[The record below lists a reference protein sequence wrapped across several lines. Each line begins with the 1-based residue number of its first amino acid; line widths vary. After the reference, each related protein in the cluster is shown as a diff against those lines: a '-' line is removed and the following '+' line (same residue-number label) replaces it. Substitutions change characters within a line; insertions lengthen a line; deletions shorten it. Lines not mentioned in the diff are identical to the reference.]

1 MIAWLLGNA
10 LVASVAAVLVALVC
24 RWKRDRPEL
33 CHGLWLLVFALLVM
47 PPLPFTGHP
56 GAALRAGVESLAP
69 GLTTPA
75 PSPSSALSASA
86 APRLALR
93 PVPLSMRSEAAPVSP
108 APRSVVLPTTLQA
121 LPPLPPAAPAKAAAD
136 WPAWTRDPLLLG
148 GGAIALLA
156 LIAGYLFAG
165 RIARFHR
172 AVKAAPLA
180 ADCDPALQ
188 AAVQRVADRLGVRP
202 PEVRVVAGIGSP
214 AVWCLGRARML
225 WPASDRR
232 GKGAGRRSLANRPS
246 VIAHELAH
254 IARRDTWV
262 ARLEPLAVLA
272 LFWHPLFWLV
282 RHRVHHYS
290 ELACDAWA
298 LWAYPTERRAYAE
311 ALVDSHAQ
319 NRTAPIAVRG
329 LCATHPN
336 VKDLERRL
344 TLIMKKRVH
353 RGKSRTLLAAASALA
368 LTVAPGLSQDH
379 VHEDAHAKHTKA
391 KAIHEKEHEVIHETA
406 HEVIHETVHEG
417 EHEVIHET
425 AVWLDAKDGKVIR
438 VVDKDGQV
446 RILDEHG
453 NELEAETF
461 TLADGDGETWIEADG
476 NVVVT
481 GEGFFVG
488 SDGTAAVAT
497 SGDGGYGFFVG
508 GDGHDDKQA
517 AAKAAKIQLE
527 IAKLMERA
535 DAARMQGQGDQA
547 LADYQRVIELDPQHG
562 AAHALSAYLLIGQGQ
577 YDTARKH
584 LKSQLAAGHRP
595 DYAYYNFACCD
606 SLEGNLEGAAKN
618 LGGALRNGFRE
629 PDLMKGDGDLEA
641 LRGTKAFEAAVKL
654 AALLEESIA
663 AADRTQGAE
672 RLAQLERVVQ
682 IASEVGEFHADLAM
696 AQHMAGDYK
705 RSYATWK
712 RQAELGHEVGM
723 AHYNM
728 GCALALMGKRE
739 AAMEKLFQ
747 AAELGFSYPPAKQDS
762 DLDSLKDHPDYQRAL
777 DALAVRADFVTELE
791 ELLAS
796 GELDR
801 AQGEVEWLLAQEDID
816 SEARGWANMVR
827 GDIAR
832 MQGAENEARAAYERA
847 LGEDYAQDRVAQEL
861 AAVYA
866 ELGQHEEAAVYA
878 ELAARHAKEFAY
890 REKAAQAEWSELAD
904 VTGESVVELDDV
916 TGSYLLEDVTADFR
930 FELDDV
936 TRELED
942 VTGSYLLEDV
952 TNDYLLE
959 DVTGDYLLELEDVT
973 GNLEVEL
980 QALAQELELELA
992 QLQLSEIEVQLSEL
1006 HMPELELQ
1014 LQAVLSELERVD
1026 TGKVKL
1032 ESVRALEQQEL
1043 AAAKRQ
1049 AETAAALA
1057 ELETELV
1064 RAEKELLEL
1073 ERRQLE
1079 LEQERAQL
1087 AAEAAALAK
1096 KRTAEKSPQ

>member
-69 GLTTPA
+69 GLTTPVP
-75 PSPSSALSASA
+75 PSSSALSATA

-93 PVPLSMRSEAAPVSP
+93 PVPLSLRSDAAPVSP
-108 APRSVVLPTTLQA
+108 AVTRPVGLSGSLGSTAQRATNARVSTSTSQL
-121 LPPLPPAAPAKAAAD
+121 D
-136 WPAWTRDPLLLG
+136 RMPAWTRDPLLLG
-148 GGAIALLA
+148 GSLIALLA
-156 LIAGYLFAG
+156 MLSGYLFAG

-172 AVKAAPLA
+172 AVKRAPLA
-180 ADCDPALQ
+180 VDCDPALQ

-202 PEVRVVAGIGSP
+202 PEVRVVPGIGSP

-368 LTVAPGLSQDH
+368 LTVAPGLSQDQ
-379 VHEDAHAKHTKA
+379 VHDAAHAEHEAKHAKTKA
-391 KAIHEKEHEVIHETA
+391 VHQSDHEVIHETA
-406 HEVIHETVHEG
+406 T
-417 EHEVIHET
+417 
-425 AVWLDAKDGKVIR
+425 WLEAKDGKVIQ
-438 VVDKDGQV
+438 VTDKDGRV
-446 RILDEHG
+446 LILDEHG
-453 NELEAETF
+453 NKVEATEF
-461 TLADGDGETWIEADG
+461 TLANGDGPTWIEADG
-476 NVVVT
+476 TVIV
-481 GEGFFVG
+481 
-488 SDGTAAVAT
+488 
-497 SGDGGYGFFVG
+497 SGNG
-508 GDGHDDKQA
+508 GDYGYVIGGDHHEQEA

-547 LADYQRVIELDPQHG
+547 LADYQRVLELDPENG
-562 AAHALSAYLLIGQGQ
+562 VAHALSAYLLIGQGQ
-577 YDTARKH
+577 YNKARKH
-584 LKSQLAAGHRP
+584 LKGQLAAGHRP
-595 DYAYYNFACCD
+595 DYVYYNFACCD

-618 LGGALRNGFRE
+618 LGSALRHGFSE
-629 PDLMKGDGDLEA
+629 PELMEGDGDLEA
-641 LRGTKAFEAAVKL
+641 LRGTKAYD
-654 AALLEESIA
+654 AALKLSSLLNESLVMVEH
-663 AADRTQGAE
+663 ADGDE
-672 RLAQLERVVQ
+672 RLAQLKRIVQ

-696 AQHMAGDYK
+696 AYHMTGDYK
-705 RSYATWK
+705 SSYATWK
-712 RQAELGHEVGM
+712 RQAELGYEAGM

-728 GCALALMGKRE
+728 GCALAMMGKHD
-739 AAMEKLFQ
+739 AALDLLFQ
-747 AAELGFSYPPAKQDS
+747 SADLGFSYPQATEDS
-762 DLDSLKDHPDYQRAL
+762 DLDGLKDHPDYQRAI
-777 DALAVRADFVTELE
+777 DALAVRDDFVSELE

-796 GELDR
+796 GELSR
-801 AQGEVEWLLAQEDID
+801 AEEEVEWLLAQEDID
-816 SEARGWANMVR
+816 SEARGWGNMVR

-832 MQGAENEARAAYERA
+832 LQGANEQARAAYERA
-847 LGEDYAQDRVAQEL
+847 LEEDYAQDRVAEEL

-866 ELGQHEEAAVYA
+866 ELGRQEEAALYA
-878 ELAARHAKEFAY
+878 ELAARHAEEAAY
-890 REKAAQAEWSELAD
+890 LAELTNSEWAELTEVTETLEYEEVAD
-904 VTGESVVELDDV
+904 MYAMDDV
-916 TGSYLLEDVTADFR
+916 TL
-930 FELDDV
+930 ELD
-936 TRELED
+936 
-942 VTGSYLLEDV
+942 
-952 TNDYLLE
+952 
-959 DVTGDYLLELEDVT
+959 
-973 GNLEVEL
+973 
-980 QALAQELELELA
+980 ALASELELELA
-992 QLQLSEIEVQLSEL
+992 QLQLEGYEVNLQDLELPALERELQNLLVELDQVQSGTVQLQTDQQDRL
-1006 HMPELELQ
+1006 LELK
-1014 LQAVLSELERVD
+1014 AHESEV
-1026 TGKVKL
+1026 
-1032 ESVRALEQQEL
+1032 
-1043 AAAKRQ
+1043 AKRE
-1049 AETAAALA
+1049 AETAAAMAAL
-1057 ELETELV
+1057 ELEM
-1064 RAEKELLEL
+1064 AETARQLLEL
-1073 ERRQLE
+1073 ELRQLE
-1079 LEQERAQL
+1079 LELQSAQL
-1087 AAEAAALAK
+1087 AAEAAEIAK
-1096 KRTAEKSPQ
+1096 KQAAKKSPQ